1 MSRTGKCGEVMPM
14 WLDEPTGWGRL
25 ATSGWKVQPHFKMP
39 ACTRAL
45 RMEEHMTIPA
55 TRNMPKSKAGQLA
68 DLFRERLRSGEW
80 GERLP
85 AERLLADEYLVSRT
99 TVRQA
104 LAFLESEGMIGGCT
118 STRQGRPIR
127 TRPDACRTGPT
138 AGRVMFLTPS
148 MRGSPLIL
156 EQLAILRELLGP
168 VGVQVSVRD
177 QSRLGE
183 LRDPVPTVE
192 RLIAEHPGAV
202 WVLHK
207 MSRKVQEAV
216 AAMGM
221 PALVFGSSFGG
232 VPLPSIDVDFR
243 AVARHA
249 AVRCLRRGHRRL
261 AVIVHRTSL
270 AGDEWI
276 VEAITEELAGC
287 RDATLKVMKHDFNRA
302 RLIDALDRDVVTAG
316 EPPDV
321 LLVVNQHHLLTALP
335 HLLHRGIAIPR
346 DLSLIYLNND
356 PAAERLSPLPDRYD
370 LGDRLLRRLAAAVR
384 SCLAGEVPS
393 SSLLLPVEAAGETF
407 R

>member
-1 MSRTGKCGEVMPM
+1 MSATGKAWEDTPL
-14 WLDEPTGWGRL
+14 WSAEPTGWGWL
-25 ATSGWKVQPHFKMP
+25 AGEGGMIQDMSAAGRSPRVLGTYGM
-39 ACTRAL
+39 
-45 RMEEHMTIPA
+45 IPA
-55 TRNMPKSKAGQLA
+55 PQPMPKSKAGQLA
-68 DLFRERLRSGEW
+68 DLLRVRVCSGEW
-80 GERLP
+80 GESLP

-104 LAFLESEGMIGGCT
+104 LAFLENEGMIGGCA

-127 TRPDACRTGPT
+127 IQPRVRRPGP
-138 AGRVMFLTPS
+138 AIGRVMFLTPS
-148 MRGSPLIL
+148 MRDSPLIL
-156 EQLAILRELLGP
+156 EQLAILREMLGP
-168 VGVQVSVRD
+168 AGVQVSVRD

-183 LRDPVPTVE
+183 LRNPVPVVE

-216 AAMGM
+216 AAAAV

-232 VPLPSIDVDFR
+232 VRLPAIDVDFR

-261 AVIVHRTSL
+261 AVIVHRTPL
-270 AGDEWI
+270 AGDEGI
-276 VEAITEELAGC
+276 VEAITEELEGC
-287 RDATLKVMKHDFNRA
+287 RNATLKVMKHDFNRA

-335 HLLHRGIAIPR
+335 HLMRRGVAIPG
-346 DLSLIYLNND
+346 DLGLIYLNND

-370 LGDRLLRRLAAAVR
+370 LGDRLVRRLATAIR
-384 SCLAGEVPS
+384 SSLAGEVPS
-393 SSLLLPVEAAGETF
+393 SSLLLPVELEGETF